1 MRQKSWKD
9 YVKTGIFLVIAAIG
23 ILFFLQALEY
33 DRPTIKSI
41 RASSELSK
49 KWMLTIEGK
58 KEKKLIDLPYSTREN
73 TAENRIVIENRLPET
88 NFSDA
93 YLRLGSSQ
101 QEIKVY
107 LDGKKIGTFESM
119 RKTNHGK
126 TGGAGWTFIKL
137 PQDYAGKQIRIEFS
151 SSYTNMSGRIG
162 RIWIGSKGE
171 LVADLF
177 LDSIGAFGIAVS
189 LFLLAGFI
197 LIMNV
202 KMKKLGAEFHGR
214 HLALLIMFVGLWIF
228 CQSQYQI
235 FLFNNYAVCYFLE
248 FSLLYLFPVL
258 LNRYL
263 EVGFSL
269 SHEKLLKI
277 FQWGHLGLAAAFFI
291 GQLAG
296 WFTLYEVQDV
306 FLGIVIVTF
315 LIDFVIVVKNRTKDI
330 SLDAC
335 IVILGIMLFMTG
347 LDIIFYDAW
356 LPIAPFNFVEIGV
369 ILCEVYVVYVII
381 RQWFWSIR
389 EGYHSIYLRMQ
400 LENQMNHYADL
411 EKRNQ
416 DLEGFRHDMKNHLE
430 ILSRLIEER
439 KTTLA
444 VKYISDM
451 KDGMQNRGK
460 QIIETGNPI
469 IDAILS
475 EKIHTAR
482 EQGITVKDEIF
493 ISQGIGID
501 SLDGCILFGNIM
513 DNAIE
518 ACVKIPSE
526 EERKIRIK
534 MTSKADML
542 ICRFTNTIH
551 KEILIDKN
559 LKTTK
564 DNAEMHGIGVKNIK
578 KSAEKYGG
586 TVSFE
591 KKEGEFEVSFV
602 LFGV

>member
-33 DRPTIKSI
+33 DQPTIKSI

-49 KWMLTIEGK
+49 KWTLTIEGK

-306 FLGIVIVTF
+306 FLGIFIVTF

-416 DLEGFRHDMKNHLE
+416 DLKGFRHDMKNHLE

>member
-1 MRQKSWKD
+1 MRQKLWKD

-33 DRPTIKSI
+33 DQPTIKSI

-58 KEKKLIDLPYSTREN
+58 KEKKLINLPYSTREN

-202 KMKKLGAEFHGR
+202 KMKKLDAEFHGG

-248 FSLLYLFPVL
+248 FSLLYLFPVM

-269 SHEKLLKI
+269 SHEKVLKI
-277 FQWGHLGLAAAFFI
+277 FQWGHLGLAVAFFI

-306 FLGIVIVTF
+306 FLGIFIVTF

-330 SLDAC
+330 SLGAC

-347 LDIIFYDAW
+347 LDIIFYDVW

-381 RQWFWSIR
+381 RQWFWSIQ

-416 DLEGFRHDMKNHLE
+416 DLKGFRHDMKNHLE

-439 KTTLA
+439 EITLA

-469 IDAILS
+469 MDAILS

-482 EQGITVKDEIF
+482 ERGITVKDEIF
-493 ISQGIGID
+493 ISQGIEID

-518 ACVKIPSE
+518 ACAKIPSE

-542 ICRFTNTIH
+542 ICRFTNTVH

-578 KSAEKYGG
+578 KSVEKYGG

>member
-33 DRPTIKSI
+33 DQPTIKSI

-49 KWMLTIEGK
+49 KWTLTIEGK

-202 KMKKLGAEFHGR
+202 KMKKLDAEFHGR

-306 FLGIVIVTF
+306 FLGIFIVTF

-347 LDIIFYDAW
+347 LEIVFYDAW

-381 RQWFWSIR
+381 RQWFWSIQ

-416 DLEGFRHDMKNHLE
+416 DLKGFRHDMKNHLE
-430 ILSRLIEER
+430 ILSRLIEGRE
-439 KTTLA
+439 TTLA

-451 KDGMQNRGK
+451 KVGMQNRGK

-482 EQGITVKDEIF
+482 EQGISVKDEIF
-493 ISQGIGID
+493 ISKGIGID

>member
-33 DRPTIKSI
+33 DQPTIKSI

-49 KWMLTIEGK
+49 KWTLTIEGK

-202 KMKKLGAEFHGR
+202 KMKKLDAEFHGR

-306 FLGIVIVTF
+306 FLGIFIVTF

-416 DLEGFRHDMKNHLE
+416 DLKGFRHDMKNHLE

>member
-137 PQDYAGKQIRIEFS
+137 PQDYAGKQIRIEFL

-306 FLGIVIVTF
+306 FLGIFIVTF

-416 DLEGFRHDMKNHLE
+416 DLKGFRHDMKNHLE

>member
-33 DRPTIKSI
+33 DQPTIKSI

-202 KMKKLGAEFHGR
+202 KMKKLDAEFHGR

-306 FLGIVIVTF
+306 FLGIFIVTF

-347 LDIIFYDAW
+347 LEIVFYDAW

-381 RQWFWSIR
+381 RQWFWSIQ

-416 DLEGFRHDMKNHLE
+416 DLKGFRHDMKNHLE
-430 ILSRLIEER
+430 ILSRLIEGRE
-439 KTTLA
+439 TTLA

>member
-277 FQWGHLGLAAAFFI
+277 FQWGHLGLAATFFI

>member
-202 KMKKLGAEFHGR
+202 KMKKLDAEFHGR

-277 FQWGHLGLAAAFFI
+277 FQWGHLGLAAAFFV

-306 FLGIVIVTF
+306 FLGIFIVTF

-416 DLEGFRHDMKNHLE
+416 DLKGFRHDMKNHLE

>member
-306 FLGIVIVTF
+306 FLGIFIVTF

-347 LDIIFYDAW
+347 MDIIFYDAW

-416 DLEGFRHDMKNHLE
+416 DLKGFRHDMKNHLE

-469 IDAILS
+469 IDAMLS

>member
-49 KWMLTIEGK
+49 KWTLTIEGK

-202 KMKKLGAEFHGR
+202 KMKKLDAEFHGR

-277 FQWGHLGLAAAFFI
+277 FQWGHLGLAVAFFI

-306 FLGIVIVTF
+306 FLGIFIVTF

-347 LDIIFYDAW
+347 LEIVFYDAW

-416 DLEGFRHDMKNHLE
+416 DLKGFRHDMKNHLE
-430 ILSRLIEER
+430 ILSRLIEGRE
-439 KTTLA
+439 TALA

-482 EQGITVKDEIF
+482 EQGISVKDEIF
-493 ISQGIGID
+493 ISKGIGID

>member
-258 LNRYL
+258 LNWYL

-306 FLGIVIVTF
+306 FLGIFIVTF

-416 DLEGFRHDMKNHLE
+416 DLKGFRHDMKNHLE

>member
-33 DRPTIKSI
+33 DQPTIKSI

-202 KMKKLGAEFHGR
+202 KMKKLDAEFHGR

-277 FQWGHLGLAAAFFI
+277 FQWGHLGLAAVFFV

-306 FLGIVIVTF
+306 FLGIFIVTF

-416 DLEGFRHDMKNHLE
+416 DLKGFRHDMKNHLE